1 MDLVNAYNSFL
12 SKCTDVDIIFLKTIN
27 SYNINQYFICGIFST
42 DSVFNVIWFTGILK
56 DKFKILKI

>member
-42 DSVFNVIWFTGILK
+42 DSVINVIWFTGILK